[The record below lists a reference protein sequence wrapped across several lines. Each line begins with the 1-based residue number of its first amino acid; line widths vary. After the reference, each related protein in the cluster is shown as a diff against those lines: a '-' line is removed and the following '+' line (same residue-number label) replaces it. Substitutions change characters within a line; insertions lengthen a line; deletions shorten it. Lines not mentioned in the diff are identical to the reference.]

1 MWMCVA
7 IVIAA
12 LVALLATGNALYV
25 VPVTGCVLM
34 MGAMMW
40 MMRSDRP
47 GS

>member
-1 MWMCVA
+1 MWICVA
-7 IVIAA
+7 MVVIA
-12 LVALLATGNALYV
+12 LVVVAATGGTLYILPAV
-25 VPVTGCVLM
+25 GCVLM